1 MAMTDSE
8 INQYMIAALVEAKKA
23 AAIGEV
29 PIGAV
34 VVHDQQIIGRGYNL
48 RETTQDATQH
58 AEILAIQAA
67 CRQLGTWRLEDCS
80 LFVTLEPCPM
90 CAGAMINAR
99 IATCYFGAT
108 DPKAGVAGTFYNLLE
123 DTRFNHQVAVV
134 PGFKP
139 LQVLPYCKIFSVRSG
154 QNEKRPNRLVKR
166 IKIRYNGFCRKA
178 LRQ

>member
-1 MAMTDSE
+1 MLIITLKWRPLFHDGNDGFG
-8 INQYMIAALVEAKKA
+8 NQSIYDRGTGRSKKA

-90 CAGAMINAR
+90 CAG
-99 IATCYFGAT
+99 
-108 DPKAGVAGTFYNLLE
+108 
-123 DTRFNHQVAVV
+123 Q
-134 PGFKP
+134 
-139 LQVLPYCKIFSVRSG
+139 
-154 QNEKRPNRLVKR
+154 
-166 IKIRYNGFCRKA
+166 
-178 LRQ
+178 

>member
-8 INQYMIAALVEAKKA
+8 INQYMSAALAEAKKA

-90 CAGAMINAR
+90 CCGAILHAR
-99 IATCYFGAT
+99 LDHLVFGAY
-108 DPKAGVAGTFYNLLE
+108 DPKGGAVASVESMF
-123 DTRFNHQVAVV
+123 D
-134 PGFKP
+134 
-139 LQVLPYCKIFSVRSG
+139 LPYNYHPTIEG
-154 QNEKRPNRLVKR
+154 
-166 IKIRYNGFCRKA
+166 GFLQENCATVLTQFFRA
-178 LRQ
+178 LRRKKKEQAK

>member
-8 INQYMIAALVEAKKA
+8 INQYMIAALAEAKKA

-80 LFVTLEPCPM
+80 LFVKLEPCPM

-134 PGFKP
+134 PGIQAIASAAL
-139 LQVLPYCKIFSVRSG
+139 LQDFFRA
-154 QNEKRPNRLVKR
+154 
-166 IKIRYNGFCRKA
+166 IRAKRKA
-178 LRQ
+178 AHGVKFKWVISEQTKRERIPSC

>member
-67 CRQLGTWRLEDCS
+67 CRQTWHLAFRRLQ
-80 LFVTLEPCPM
+80 FVCHIRTLS
-90 CAGAMINAR
+90 
-99 IATCYFGAT
+99 Y
-108 DPKAGVAGTFYNLLE
+108 
-123 DTRFNHQVAVV
+123 
-134 PGFKP
+134 
-139 LQVLPYCKIFSVRSG
+139 VRRG
-154 QNEKRPNRLVKR
+154 ND
-166 IKIRYNGFCRKA
+166 
-178 LRQ
+178 

>member
-8 INQYMIAALVEAKKA
+8 INQYMSAALAEAKKA

-134 PGFKP
+134 PG
-139 LQVLPYCKIFSVRSG
+139 LQATASAALLQEFFRA
-154 QNEKRPNRLVKR
+154 
-166 IKIRYNGFCRKA
+166 IRAKRKA
-178 LRQ
+178 AKQAGQTDQNQV

>member
-1 MAMTDSE
+1 MAETEESD
-8 INQYMIAALVEAKKA
+8 INQYMEAALAEARKA

-34 VVHDQQIIGRGYNL
+34 VVHEGQIVGRGHNL
-48 RETTQDATQH
+48 RETSQDATQH
-58 AEILAIQAA
+58 AEIIAIQAA
-67 CRQLGTWRLEDCS
+67 CRKLGTWRLEDCQ

-123 DTRFNHQVAVV
+123 DSRFNHQVAVV
-134 PGFKP
+134 GGLKAAASAEL
-139 LQVLPYCKIFSVRSG
+139 LQSFFRT
-154 QNEKRPNRLVKR
+154 
-166 IKIRYNGFCRKA
+166 IRAKRKA
-178 LRQ
+178 AKQAGQTRENQV

>member
-8 INQYMIAALVEAKKA
+8 INQYMIAALAEAKKA

-80 LFVTLEPCPM
+80 LFVTLEQTGWSNGSKSGIM
-90 CAGAMINAR
+90 VFAAR
-99 IATCYFGAT
+99 
-108 DPKAGVAGTFYNLLE
+108 P
-123 DTRFNHQVAVV
+123 
-134 PGFKP
+134 
-139 LQVLPYCKIFSVRSG
+139 
-154 QNEKRPNRLVKR
+154 
-166 IKIRYNGFCRKA
+166 
-178 LRQ
+178 

>member
-1 MAMTDSE
+1 MVTIRRIGMRRVWRYMKPLEACADNHTKMEAAFSMMAMTDSE

-108 DPKAGVAGTFYNLLE
+108 DPKAG
-123 DTRFNHQVAVV
+123 
-134 PGFKP
+134 
-139 LQVLPYCKIFSVRSG
+139 
-154 QNEKRPNRLVKR
+154 
-166 IKIRYNGFCRKA
+166 
-178 LRQ
+178 

>member
-8 INQYMIAALVEAKKA
+8 INQYMIAALAEAKKA

-67 CRQLGTWRLEDCS
+67 CRQLGTWRLEDCN

-123 DTRFNHQVAVV
+123 DARFNHQVTVV
-134 PGFKP
+134 SGIQAAASAAL
-139 LQVLPYCKIFSVRSG
+139 LQDFFRA
-154 QNEKRPNRLVKR
+154 
-166 IKIRYNGFCRKA
+166 IRAKRKA
-178 LRQ
+178 AKQAGQTDQNQV